1 MPFLD
6 LGPDD
11 LVEVPPGRVFSHIGA
26 IMLWPDDPRQ
36 RRNFEEAA
44 WANQVTTALRFLD
57 GAQTFVSKTDQMVDI
72 LDRLARAPDLNSM
85 KGEAEP
91 RYQKGLI
98 VGVIL
103 HDLFGWSELASGKI
117 DGVIKE
123 TGTRYGISNR
133 TVYRYWE
140 QLRNV
145 AHFWAAYVIVL
156 ETYRKK
162 KCTPPPFPYPLGGFG
177 GHPSIFLAA
186 AETFRLMAS
195 KAPHRSAKGPI
206 MSSDA
211 WRTRPEIQLPTVE
224 IKVLGK
230 TSATPLA
237 EVSSF

>member
-1 MPFLD
+1 
-6 LGPDD
+6 
-11 LVEVPPGRVFSHIGA
+11 
-26 IMLWPDDPRQ
+26 MLWPHDPRQ
-36 RRNFEEAA
+36 RRNFEEAV
-44 WANQVTTALRFLD
+44 WANQVTTALQFLD
-57 GAQTFVSKTDQMVDI
+57 GAQTFVSKTGQMAYL
-72 LDRLARAPDLNSM
+72 LDMLARAADLNSM

-91 RYQKGLI
+91 CYRKGLI

-103 HDLFGWSELASGKI
+103 HDLLGWSELASGKI

-123 TGTRYGISNR
+123 TGTRHGIGNR

-140 QLRNV
+140 QFRDV

-162 KCTPPPFPYPLGGFG
+162 RCTPPLFPYPLGGFG
-177 GHPSIFLAA
+177 GHPRIFLAA

-195 KAPHRSAKGPI
+195 KATRQSTKGPI
-206 MSSDA
+206 VSSDA
-211 WRTRPEIQLPTVE
+211 WRTRPEIQLPPVE

-237 EVSSF
+237 EGSSL